1 MDEDKFFEDL
11 ILSGA
16 LEFAGVDME
25 TGDML
30 YNFTEKLK
38 DISPELHN
46 EFSTYVSSEVSQLW
60 ASGFLDM
67 YITDDN
73 PRITLTAKALDPDEV
88 AKLDKEKQYTLKE
101 IIRILMKDGKQG

>member
-1 MDEDKFFEDL
+1 MASEDEVFDDL

-16 LEFAGVDME
+16 LEVSGIDID

-38 DISPELHN
+38 DVNPELHN
-46 EFSTYVSSEVSQLW
+46 EFSNYFFKEVAVLW
-60 ASGFLDM
+60 EHGFLDM
-67 YITDDN
+67 DVSSPN
-73 PRITLTAKALDPDEV
+73 PNVSLTEKALDPEAV

-101 IIRILMKDGKQG
+101 IVRLILNKR